1 MGRTAADFTVLFKRT
16 DRNGG
21 VLTQA
26 QWAAAGSLGTY
37 GNAQR
42 HRTAASWAGLLL

>member
-1 MGRTAADFTVLFKRT
+1 MGRMPADFAGLFKRT

-21 VLTQA
+21 ELTKA
-26 QWAAAGSLGTY
+26 QWVAAGSLCTY